1 MPLTVR
7 DIIENNFFPGTELIT
22 GRESA
27 GNIISWV
34 NVQEIL
40 DSVDMVG
47 SG

>member
-22 GRESA
+22 GRVSA

-34 NVQEIL
+34 NVQ
-40 DSVDMVG
+40 
-47 SG
+47 